1 MDKVKKIVRVTPEYL
16 HDKATALERNRLRT
30 KPLKIAFDTG
40 RRSTCTQASSIGRL
54 FLKTERKQL

>member
-40 RRSTCTQASSIGRL
+40 RRSTCTQASSI
-54 FLKTERKQL
+54 